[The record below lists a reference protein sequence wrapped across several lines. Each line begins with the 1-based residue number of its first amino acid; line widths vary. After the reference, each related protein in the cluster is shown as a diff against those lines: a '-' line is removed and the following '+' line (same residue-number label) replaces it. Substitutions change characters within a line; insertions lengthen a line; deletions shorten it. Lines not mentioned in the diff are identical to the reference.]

1 MLWPWSIF
9 YDYPSTM
16 TAPTR
21 RHAIR
26 RFALAIAASASLTA
40 FSSVFHVAHAA
51 DSVSLADAIAGPQRS
66 DANRARDAYRHP
78 AQTLTFFGLNDRQT
92 VIEIA
97 PGAGWYTEIL
107 APYLHAHGKLYEAPY
122 IETDSVSA
130 APLARMIDRYKQK
143 LAQDPADYSGVT
155 VGMLEAGRLT
165 GVGAPGTAD
174 MVLTFRN
181 IHNWIKDGDL
191 DANLKAFYTALKPGG
206 VLGVEEHRAKPGTS
220 LAQTIVTGYVT
231 EDFVIEHARAAG
243 FELAGRS
250 EINSNPRDTKDYP
263 KGVWTLPPTYAEG
276 NTDRARYAAIGESD
290 RMTLR
295 FVKPAGAHSH

>member
-1 MLWPWSIF
+1 
-9 YDYPSTM
+9 M
-16 TAPTR
+16 TVPTR
-21 RHAIR
+21 RNAIR
-26 RFALAIAASASLTA
+26 HFALAIVASASLTA
-40 FSSVFHVAHAA
+40 FSAVVDVAHAA
-51 DSVSLADAIAGPQRS
+51 DPVSLSDAVAGPQRS
-66 DANRARDAYRHP
+66 DANRARDAWRHP

-107 APYLHAHGKLYEAPY
+107 APYLHAHGKLYEATYLESDPA
-122 IETDSVSA
+122 SA
-130 APLARMIDRYKQK
+130 AHLAPMIDRFRQK
-143 LAQDPADYSGVT
+143 LAQDPADYGGVT
-155 VGMLEAGRLT
+155 VGALQSGRLT

-191 DANLKAFYTALKPGG
+191 DANFKAFYAALKPGG

-220 LAQTIVTGYVT
+220 LAQTIVSGYVT

-276 NTDRARYAAIGESD
+276 NTDRSRYAAIGESD

-295 FVKPAGAHSH
+295 FVKPAAAH